1 MTKMLQSS
9 FLSLYNNFLIQATY
23 FTVKLHVNTLT
34 ITLAMSCTFLSAC
47 IEGDKEVTKTLILS
61 EQNDL
66 NLLNRKPESSLNGKK
81 FIHVKTDQV

>member
-1 MTKMLQSS
+1 M
-9 FLSLYNNFLIQATY
+9 
-23 FTVKLHVNTLT
+23 NTLT

>member
-1 MTKMLQSS
+1 
-9 FLSLYNNFLIQATY
+9 
-23 FTVKLHVNTLT
+23 
-34 ITLAMSCTFLSAC
+34 MSCTFLSAC

-61 EQNDL
+61 EQNDV

>member
-1 MTKMLQSS
+1 
-9 FLSLYNNFLIQATY
+9 
-23 FTVKLHVNTLT
+23 
-34 ITLAMSCTFLSAC
+34 MSCTFLSAC

-66 NLLNRKPESSLNGKK
+66 NLLNRKRESSLNGKK